1 MHIRCGFI
9 LLSGLIGI
17 VCAGGNSI
25 APPLHAADIKV
36 LDQTYEG
43 LSAITV
49 TGEMVLADGEAFSEA
64 ASTVGHAIVVFSS
77 PGGSLFAGLQI
88 GQLIQLHHFATVV
101 LQGDYCASA
110 CAFAWLS
117 GSPRMMEDGGQVG
130 FHAAY
135 VEEGGAKVESGV
147 GNALV
152 GAYLNN
158 LGMSAQTIIYIEMA
172 QPDQIT
178 WLTQE
183 DAQRLGLAVKFFA
196 PPDGGPSEPDDRP
209 NPVTPP
215 VPSNRPETPEH
226 RVESILL
233 PELTAPLPQPP
244 VPAASVEAHA
254 RSFVSTYFAQWS
266 EANDHA
272 LAYFDATYGPS
283 VIFYGNRID
292 HDSLMASKQRYAQR
306 WPNRIYNARA
316 ETLAIFCNDVSQVCT
331 VSGVVDWVC
340 KSLVRNITSDGS
352 ANFRLTVSFSKPAP
366 VILAESGSVIN
377 RSIH

>member
-178 WLTQE
+178 WLT
-183 DAQRLGLAVKFFA
+183 ALISRNGRKPMIMPWLT
-196 PPDGGPSEPDDRP
+196 S
-209 NPVTPP
+209 TPP
-215 VPSNRPETPEH
+215 TGRAS
-226 RVESILL
+226 SS
-233 PELTAPLPQPP
+233 TAT
-244 VPAASVEAHA
+244 
-254 RSFVSTYFAQWS
+254 RSTTT
-266 EANDHA
+266 H
-272 LAYFDATYGPS
+272 
-283 VIFYGNRID
+283 
-292 HDSLMASKQRYAQR
+292 
-306 WPNRIYNARA
+306 
-316 ETLAIFCNDVSQVCT
+316 
-331 VSGVVDWVC
+331 
-340 KSLVRNITSDGS
+340 
-352 ANFRLTVSFSKPAP
+352 
-366 VILAESGSVIN
+366 
-377 RSIH
+377 